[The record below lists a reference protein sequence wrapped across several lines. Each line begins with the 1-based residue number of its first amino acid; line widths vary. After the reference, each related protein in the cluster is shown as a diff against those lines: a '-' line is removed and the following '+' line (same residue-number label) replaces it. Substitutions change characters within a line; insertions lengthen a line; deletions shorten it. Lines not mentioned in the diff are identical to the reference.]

1 MEKIKVLIVDDD
13 ELVTMSLAMIL
24 SAEPDMEIAGRG
36 GCGADAV
43 RLYGDLRPDILLMD
57 IRMPDMTGVDA
68 AEQILTEDR
77 TAKILFLTT
86 FSDEEYIVRALQLGV
101 KGYLLKQDYRSLP
114 DSIRAVMRG
123 QNVFGG
129 EIVSKMPSLL
139 ASSGSRDKEKSAAD
153 LMKLYSGAG
162 ITNKEFEV
170 IQLIASGLSN
180 REIAEKIFLSE
191 GTVKNYIS
199 NILDKLSL
207 RDRTQLAIH
216 YLKNAGI

>member
-24 SAEPDMEIAGRG
+24 SAEADMAIAGRG
-36 GCGADAV
+36 SCGADAV

-68 AEQILTEDR
+68 AEQILTADR